1 MEQAKIEKQNL
12 DQEIAFRKFQEQQR
26 RDEMMKPE
34 KKTAYKETNPVK
46 PDNTVNLNELY
57 SGIDNIDSAPK
68 AYQV

>member
-1 MEQAKIEKQNL
+1 
-12 DQEIAFRKFQEQQR
+12 
-26 RDEMMKPE
+26 MMKPE
-34 KKTAYKETNPVK
+34 KKTAYKETNPIK